1 MKALALTTRFK
12 DDETEGDA
20 CLLVYDLPHL
30 SGTTVGDDVR
40 DVLERRPNTPRIYVL
55 APFLTDDAVA
65 SALLDG
71 SALVRAGASD
81 AASSVKVAALGLR
94 FDRGAASVTATE
106 FALVNGSPAAMGLAV
121 LAESLREGWLFN
133 LFDEGRGLVDA
144 PIGVHFSK
152 ASGKHASKF
161 LRTSSVLLT
170 SAACAVVA
178 FFGLATVRSFEPR
191 RIFVDTAP
199 LLALAFAMHRVAVV
213 RQLWA
218 EMPTAKS
225 FSSYGGVGNL
235 PRLGRSDL
243 VLISA
248 STSGG
253 LADRLLGLGLA
264 DDMLLTLF
272 LLKSAPQMA
281 SRGRVLCDLTYRSE
295 RGFGYPQIDNHA
307 LTDCPLCKRGYIL
320 AELEGDQF
328 LLEKRAVKR
337 LRVGSASQ
345 SAGARL
351 TMETIA
357 RTGAIS
363 VRLHRQDTRRTD
375 IHVNLDAGL
384 ATGGYLEPAFSRL
397 LARFAPVPLHFVV
410 TVGLTVASAK
420 SYCRQAGLSRL
431 LRGVRFVT
439 SDQVASLPTQD
450 RANALVLVGHLC
462 DHAFVRGINA
472 QLRTKVSG
480 GCVTYLSALTIAD
493 SARSLS
499 DLKIFLSYG
508 ELGPDTFTFRSA
520 LELMLPWTG
529 EQPSPW
535 DQELK
540 LWQRLS
546 AAGALPPALVAR
558 LDWLTR
564 TASSPI
570 DLFLPGYKGA
580 ALAIS
585 PDFVLLDTKKAI
597 TQISQ
602 ADVYTVVC
610 NALAAARCDNVGIE
624 AKVQRANPSPTWGQ
638 TLYAQS
644 ILCPSNFRDFND
656 AVLRAALL
664 RAASMQELNYSMDEA
679 SSEEMRDVLLTD
691 IQSWSTGR
699 GDALPEFLIA
709 LGTGRLRLTPRH
721 IEQLKQEA
729 SGADMPPVFNTLI
742 QEARLLQ

>member
-295 RGFGYPQIDNHA
+295 RGFGY
-307 LTDCPLCKRGYIL
+307 
-320 AELEGDQF
+320 
-328 LLEKRAVKR
+328 
-337 LRVGSASQ
+337 
-345 SAGARL
+345 
-351 TMETIA
+351 
-357 RTGAIS
+357 
-363 VRLHRQDTRRTD
+363 
-375 IHVNLDAGL
+375 
-384 ATGGYLEPAFSRL
+384 
-397 LARFAPVPLHFVV
+397 
-410 TVGLTVASAK
+410 
-420 SYCRQAGLSRL
+420 
-431 LRGVRFVT
+431 
-439 SDQVASLPTQD
+439 
-450 RANALVLVGHLC
+450 
-462 DHAFVRGINA
+462 
-472 QLRTKVSG
+472 
-480 GCVTYLSALTIAD
+480 LSALTIAD